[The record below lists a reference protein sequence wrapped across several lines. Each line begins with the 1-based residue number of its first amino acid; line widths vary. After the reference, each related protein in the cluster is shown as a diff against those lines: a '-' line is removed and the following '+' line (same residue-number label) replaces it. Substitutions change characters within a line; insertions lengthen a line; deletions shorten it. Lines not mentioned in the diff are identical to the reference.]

1 MFKWLKQFL
10 EKLARTNREEFK
22 GTAPDCC
29 TINRPDPRPKAEG
42 NPTKKP
48 EH

>member
-1 MFKWLKQFL
+1 MFKRLKQFL
-10 EKLARTNREEFK
+10 KKLARTNQEEFK

-29 TINRPDPRPKAEG
+29 TINRPEPRPKAEE
-42 NPTKKP
+42 NTTKKQ